1 MDGGGDAGERLRGLD
16 WSSTA
21 LGAPVGWPT
30 ALKTLVGIMLG
41 VEEPTLILWGDT
53 LTALYN
59 DPHAALIGDRHP
71 ETLGRPIFEVW
82 GDRNW
87 QLQPLF
93 QRVLSGRP
101 GRVENFAARIER
113 YGISESANFN
123 IACTPIFD
131 HGVVAGILC
140 RATDITAKIRSE
152 RYSAELLALSDRL
165 RHIDNPRDIIDAS
178 IGALGRYLGAQRVG
192 FGEVQA
198 DDRTILLET
207 SYADGV
213 APLQG
218 LFELDRFGADN
229 VMQQRSGRL
238 VVHDDITRAPGEDQ
252 ALWAALQT
260 RSLACVPLIRGG
272 RFRAAIYINFRDV
285 HTWSQAELSL
295 AEEVAARIW
304 DALDRARAETA
315 LRESQARLALSEE
328 SLRLAIDAAEFGTW
342 DLDLVTNVLTGSAH
356 TKTMFGISP
365 DAPYSLE
372 DFYNGI
378 HPDDREETLKAFK
391 DAIDPAQRRPSD
403 VEYRTIGKDDGRIRW
418 VAAKGRALFDDEGRC
433 IRAMGTLIDI
443 TARKEM
449 DAHIRAQ
456 DEALKNARENLTTI
470 FNASSEGLTLCKA
483 IRNTS
488 GDLVDYQV
496 LDVNPAHENLTGA
509 TRSQMLSKVV
519 SQIAPPVKP
528 IWFESADRAL
538 KTGALQTFEIRSPV
552 TGRWLDI
559 HVSPVSGDYFA
570 QTFIDVTERHELEQQ
585 RVEFIAEMNHRVKN
599 NFQMVA
605 SVLNLQA
612 RRSQNLEVKD
622 QLKTAQHR
630 IHVLAELHDSLSAAP
645 QVGQV
650 DFSAYLKALCEKLRS
665 SINDA
670 DRIELRFSAEPATF
684 DSGVAVPLGFVINE
698 LVTNAIKY
706 AFPAPAS
713 GVINVVFAAHG
724 DGYVLKVS
732 DNGQGLSQAKPA
744 NSGGLGMRL
753 VKSFVKQIGGEVEV
767 AQKSGLLYS
776 IKIPSHSDGLS
787 VVSTR

>member
-1 MDGGGDAGERLRGLD
+1 MD
-16 WSSTA
+16 
-21 LGAPVGWPT
+21 
-30 ALKTLVGIMLG
+30 
-41 VEEPTLILWGDT
+41 
-53 LTALYN
+53 
-59 DPHAALIGDRHP
+59 
-71 ETLGRPIFEVW
+71 
-82 GDRNW
+82 
-87 QLQPLF
+87 
-93 QRVLSGRP
+93 
-101 GRVENFAARIER
+101 
-113 YGISESANFN
+113 
-123 IACTPIFD
+123 
-131 HGVVAGILC
+131 
-140 RATDITAKIRSE
+140 
-152 RYSAELLALSDRL
+152 
-165 RHIDNPRDIIDAS
+165 
-178 IGALGRYLGAQRVG
+178 
-192 FGEVQA
+192 
-198 DDRTILLET
+198 
-207 SYADGV
+207 
-213 APLQG
+213 
-218 LFELDRFGADN
+218 
-229 VMQQRSGRL
+229 
-238 VVHDDITRAPGEDQ
+238 
-252 ALWAALQT
+252 
-260 RSLACVPLIRGG
+260 
-272 RFRAAIYINFRDV
+272 
-285 HTWSQAELSL
+285 
-295 AEEVAARIW
+295 
-304 DALDRARAETA
+304 
-315 LRESQARLALSEE
+315 
-328 SLRLAIDAAEFGTW
+328 
-342 DLDLVTNVLTGSAH
+342 
-356 TKTMFGISP
+356 
-365 DAPYSLE
+365 
-372 DFYNGI
+372 DFYNAL
-378 HPDDREETLKAFK
+378 HPYDREDTIKAFH
-391 DAIDPAQRRPSD
+391 DAIDPAQRRTYD
-403 VEYRTIGKDDGRIRW
+403 VEYRTIGKEDGCIRW

-433 IRAMGTLIDI
+433 IRAMGTVIDI
-443 TARKEM
+443 TARKET

-456 DEALKNARENLTTI
+456 NEALKNARENLTTI
-470 FNASSEGLTLCKA
+470 FNASSEGLALCKA
-483 IRNTS
+483 IRNAS

-509 TRSQMLSKVV
+509 SRSQMLSKVV

-538 KTGALQTFEIRSPV
+538 KTGALQTFELRSPV

-612 RRSQNLEVKD
+612 RRSHNLEVKD

-684 DSGVAVPLGFVINE
+684 DSSVAVPLGFVINE

-767 AQKSGLLYS
+767 AQKLGLLYS
-776 IKIPSHSDGLS
+776 IKIPPRPDGLS
-787 VVSTR
+787 AVSTR